1 MLICGGRRATLGA
14 MMKMQATAMMKMPG
28 RMAMPGA
35 LARPRS

>member
-1 MLICGGRRATLGA
+1 MLICRGRRATLGA
-14 MMKMQATAMMKMPG
+14 MRMKQATAMMKMPG